1 MEKTANRWES
11 NTHTHT
17 HTQVLLENKE
27 KNNLIDKIKDS
38 DKSKKCLIC
47 RCLFYV

>member
-1 MEKTANRWES
+1 MKKTANRWES
-11 NTHTHT
+11 NTHT

-47 RCLFYV
+47 RCLFFT